1 MSGGHFFGTFTSTM
15 CECAAGLPS
24 LRTPS
29 LTRCARQHRGAFS
42 LRKSPYAFGSGLF
55 TPFLIHSIRV
65 CRGAS
70 VILNT
75 PSILNLKN
83 LNIEQLIIQPVRQV
97 IGLLVTV
104 SCTPHGAS
112 TSVLSTPY
120 SPGGLS
126 RSLSWTSHLKV
137 GFTLRCL
144 QRLSLLDLAI
154 LPWDWFPTGPPV
166 IRPSRSSRTK
176 DSSLQMSYACAG

>member
-1 MSGGHFFGTFTSTM
+1 MIK
-15 CECAAGLPS
+15 LPELGS
-24 LRTPS
+24 NQQP
-29 LTRCARQHRGAFS
+29 
-42 LRKSPYAFGSGLF
+42 FGSQPNALPLSYRGKNVRWTF
-55 TPFLIHSIRV
+55 FRHAYEHYVRV

-83 LNIEQLIIQPVRQV
+83 LNIEQHFIQPVRQV

-144 QRLSLLDLAI
+144 QRLSLPDLAI

>member
-1 MSGGHFFGTFTSTM
+1 M
-15 CECAAGLPS
+15 
-24 LRTPS
+24 
-29 LTRCARQHRGAFS
+29 
-42 LRKSPYAFGSGLF
+42 
-55 TPFLIHSIRV
+55 RV

-70 VILNT
+70 VFENT
-75 PSILNLKN
+75 LFDALCASAPRGFQLEKVSVCLRVWVIYPFFDALYASVPRGFRLLEHPEVLNLKN

-144 QRLSLLDLAI
+144 QRLSLPDLAI